1 MDIYRD
7 IGDQASKGC
16 CNCLF
21 DGGGGGTGVGV
32 VHAAAE
38 VNEVG
43 ADLGADLGAEALPLI
58 HAQWGAIT
66 DAVKFLDVG
75 ESGNT
80 IITHCVWLD
89 LLLFLKKKHL
99 K

>member
-16 CNCLF
+16 CNCLV
-21 DGGGGGTGVGV
+21 DGGGGTGVGV
-32 VHAAAE
+32 VNAAAAE

-80 IITHCVWLD
+80 ITHCGWIYY
-89 LLLFLKKKHL
+89 FF
-99 K
+99 

>member
-16 CNCLF
+16 CNCLV
-21 DGGGGGTGVGV
+21 DGGGGTGVGV

-43 ADLGADLGAEALPLI
+43 ADLGAEALRFI
-58 HAQWGAIT
+58 HAQGGAIT
-66 DAVKFLDVG
+66 DSVKFLDIG
-75 ESGNT
+75 ESGKT
-80 IITHCVWLD
+80 ITHCGWIYY
-89 LLLFLKKKHL
+89 FF
-99 K
+99 

>member
-16 CNCLF
+16 CNCLV
-21 DGGGGGTGVGV
+21 DNGGGGTGVGV
-32 VHAAAE
+32 VNAAE

-43 ADLGADLGAEALPLI
+43 ADMLGAEALPLI

-66 DAVKFLDVG
+66 DAVKFFDVG

-80 IITHCVWLD
+80 IIITHCGWIYY
-89 LLLFLKKKHL
+89 FF
-99 K
+99 

>member
-16 CNCLF
+16 CNCLV
-21 DGGGGGTGVGV
+21 DCGGGGTGV

-43 ADLGADLGAEALPLI
+43 ADLGADLGAEALRFI
-58 HAQWGAIT
+58 HAGGGTIT
-66 DAVKFLDVG
+66 DSIKFLDIC
-75 ESGNT
+75 ESGKT
-80 IITHCVWLD
+80 ITHCGWIYY
-89 LLLFLKKKHL
+89 FF
-99 K
+99 

>member
-16 CNCLF
+16 CNCLV
-21 DGGGGGTGVGV
+21 DGGGGTGVGV
-32 VHAAAE
+32 VNAAE

-80 IITHCVWLD
+80 ITHCGWIYY
-89 LLLFLKKKHL
+89 FF
-99 K
+99 